1 MVKNTSSKKPT
12 ALTEWT
18 YEYLKEEILNLNFKP
33 GEQLHI
39 DEFAEKLEVSRT
51 PIREAFLRLA
61 NEGLLDIKPRVGYFV
76 TEITEEDIRDLF
88 EIREMVETRATRK
101 AAELLSDEDLKY
113 LQVVLNESSRA
124 VDNGDLDTYIEKDMK
139 FHGSLEKHIQNKRMV
154 AFLESINNL
163 TYRERI
169 LSMRSSENV
178 RLTLIE
184 HQKILDALVER
195 DGKKA
200 EWLMG
205 EHLAKVSQRL
215 ISYIRSESSK

>member
-39 DEFAEKLEVSRT
+39 DEFVEKLEVSRT

-88 EIREMVETRATRK
+88 EIREMVETRATKK
-101 AAELLSDEDLKY
+101 AAEVLSDEDLKY
-113 LQVVLNESSRA
+113 LQLVMNESSRA
-124 VDNGDLDTYIEKDMK
+124 VDNGDLDTYIENDMK